1 MNCRSICNIIKDG
14 KVRNFEPF
22 YSLCKGEQVKCQLLE
37 NQMVVTI
44 EACVFTSESPDKNFR
59 LALCF
64 DFTMSCFRSF
74 QPKADPP
81 LAEKFNEFN
90 APPAGAGC
98 VCGVF
103 TVQLRC
109 RSASLHAR

>member
-1 MNCRSICNIIKDG
+1 
-14 KVRNFEPF
+14 
-22 YSLCKGEQVKCQLLE
+22 
-37 NQMVVTI
+37 
-44 EACVFTSESPDKNFR
+44 
-59 LALCF
+59 
-64 DFTMSCFRSF
+64 MSCFRSF
-74 QPKADPP
+74 QPQPDPP